1 MARARPFR
9 PFMRI
14 SGYASTG
21 ASYAASASTKA
32 PAQPVRNDKLELSP
46 SDGFASSQLPPGV
59 GENVNIKA

>member
-21 ASYAASASTKA
+21 ASYAASAKA